1 MLNKTDLRESVKS
14 GLYARASALLEAY
27 TDDPMGIGRPIT
39 NPMTNTLVNTWR
51 VYKDPNWDFNMKRPE
66 VGEGIEDGD
75 NFYNGVY
82 NNLANSVSPSFLKLA
97 KAAYFLDESEA
108 IYDTILEAYD
118 ESVPHIVIDST
129 DADDTDTQ
137 SFIASLHRAAQT
149 DSVIELV
156 LDDGSE
162 VDLDLDTIRRL
173 IAEPDLVAKLLSNL
187 DSLYDIATVLNIDI
201 DEESDV
207 DNEGEDLEES
217 EVDEVTDILNEK
229 AESYIES
236 LFEDDDIAKMAMA
249 QAAAVRAANN
259 ARNTRT
265 IGKIKKIRRAI
276 RNGRIVTGLERSV
289 KKGWKIVSGKIVKMC
304 FAEKRNRKLAARITV
319 RKNKAK
325 ASIAAMRRA
334 RSDAKRHLLGL

>member
-27 TDDPMGIGRPIT
+27 TDDPMGIGRHIT

-75 NFYNGVY
+75 NFYKGIY

-259 ARNTRT
+259 TRNTR
-265 IGKIKKIRRAI
+265 IVGKIKKIRRAI
-276 RNGRIVTGLERSV
+276 RNGRIVTGLERSA

-304 FAEKRNRKLAARITV
+304 FAEKRHRKLAARITV
-319 RKNKAK
+319 RKNKVK

>member
-27 TDDPMGIGRPIT
+27 TDDPMGTGRPIT

-75 NFYNGVY
+75 NFYKGIY

-129 DADDTDTQ
+129 YADDTDTQ

-249 QAAAVRAANN
+249 QAAAVRATNN
-259 ARNTRT
+259 TRNTR
-265 IGKIKKIRRAI
+265 IVGKIKKIRRAI
-276 RNGRIVTGLERSV
+276 RNGRIVTGLERSA
-289 KKGWKIVSGKIVKMC
+289 KKGWKIVSGKIVKMS
-304 FAEKRNRKLAARITV
+304 FVEKRRRKLAARITV
-319 RKNKAK
+319 RKNKGK

>member
-27 TDDPMGIGRPIT
+27 TDDPMCTGRPIT

-75 NFYNGVY
+75 NFYKGIY

-137 SFIASLHRAAQT
+137 SFIASLHSAAQT

-249 QAAAVRAANN
+249 QAAAVRASNN
-259 ARNTRT
+259 TRNTR
-265 IGKIKKIRRAI
+265 IVGKIKKIRRAI

-289 KKGWKIVSGKIVKMC
+289 KKGWKIVSGKIVKMS
-304 FAEKRNRKLAARITV
+304 FAEKRHRKLAARITV
-319 RKNKAK
+319 RKNKGK
-325 ASIAAMRRA
+325 ASIAAMRRS